1 MTEAMFDVT
10 PGGIVLRDLGMR
22 RAEQAEPSW
31 TVAAAAWI
39 ARLRPGTRFTAEAMT
54 AAVGLPRGEA
64 AQNRN
69 NAVGAVIAGA
79 SRGRLIARV
88 GFTQATRP
96 ESHARMVAE
105 WLRVAS

>member
-1 MTEAMFDVT
+1 MFDIT
-10 PGGIVLRDLGMR
+10 PGGIVLRDLGME
-22 RAEQAEPSW
+22 RAEASSPEW
-31 TVAAAAWI
+31 AVRAASWI
-39 ARLRPGTRFTAEAMT
+39 ARLPLGTRFTAESLT
-54 AAVGLPRGEA
+54 EAVGLPRGEA
-64 AQNRN
+64 TQNRN